1 LNSGPID
8 RAATTIAGVS
18 GASIAED
25 TGSRPS
31 RYHILYPRQNL
42 KEFRT
47 MLVAMFFVAV
57 GFGGYEVLVLHKV
70 SDATIFLLYGFF
82 PIAFASALYIFGALA
97 SVSFDDDGVSVR
109 YGPFRRAHLDYADI
123 EKGRLETVESIWE
136 RSGRKPSKMI
146 RNLYK
151 RKALCIKLRG
161 DDELP
166 HRLSRKLGPR
176 LVFERDLVLPVTDIE
191 DAMGALKD
199 GLQRH
204 RGASAPA
211 APSARRGH
219 RRGKRGRR

>member
-1 LNSGPID
+1 
-8 RAATTIAGVS
+8 VS

-25 TGSRPS
+25 AGSRPS

-57 GFGGYEVLVLHKV
+57 GFGGYYVLVQHKAG
-70 SDATIFLLYGFF
+70 DATIFLLYGVF
-82 PIAFASALYIFGALA
+82 PIAFASALYIYGRLS
-97 SVSFDDDGVSVR
+97 SVSFDDEGVSVR
-109 YGPFRRAHLDYADI
+109 YGPFRRAHVDYADI
-123 EKGRLETVESIWE
+123 EKGRLETVESVWE

-146 RNLYK
+146 QNLYK
-151 RKALCIKLRG
+151 QKALCIKLRG
-161 DDELP
+161 DEELP
-166 HRLSRKLGPR
+166 HLLSRKLGPR

-204 RGASAPA
+204 RGAVVAAGPA
-211 APSARRGH
+211 ARRGR

>member
-1 LNSGPID
+1 VLAALRLRRRSVREEMV
-8 RAATTIAGVS
+8 RALRSPRTT
-18 GASIAED
+18 
-25 TGSRPS
+25 
-31 RYHILYPRQNL
+31 NL
-42 KEFRT
+42 
-47 MLVAMFFVAV
+47 L
-57 GFGGYEVLVLHKV
+57 
-70 SDATIFLLYGFF
+70 SDW
-82 PIAFASALYIFGALA
+82 GALLEGLIELP
-97 SVSFDDDGVSVR
+97 VDDRPGAARPV
-109 YGPFRRAHLDYADI
+109 GELA
-123 EKGRLETVESIWE
+123 GE
-136 RSGRKPSKMI
+136 RI

>member
-1 LNSGPID
+1 
-8 RAATTIAGVS
+8 VS

-25 TGSRPS
+25 AGSRPS

-57 GFGGYEVLVLHKV
+57 GFGGYYVLVQHKAG
-70 SDATIFLLYGFF
+70 DATIFLLYGVF
-82 PIAFASALYIFGALA
+82 PIAFASALYIYGRLS
-97 SVSFDDDGVSVR
+97 SVSFDDEGVSVR
-109 YGPFRRAHLDYADI
+109 YGPFRRAHVDYADI
-123 EKGRLETVESIWE
+123 EKGRLETVESVWE

-146 RNLYK
+146 QNLYK
-151 RKALCIKLRG
+151 QKALCIKLRG
-161 DDELP
+161 DDDLP
-166 HRLSRKLGPR
+166 HLLSRKLGPR

-204 RGASAPA
+204 RGAVVAAGPA
-211 APSARRGH
+211 ARRGR

>member
-1 LNSGPID
+1 MTT
-8 RAATTIAGVS
+8 ATTIAGVS

-42 KEFRT
+42 REFRT
-47 MLVAMFFVAV
+47 MLIAMFFVAI
-57 GFGGYEVLVLHKV
+57 GFGGFDVFLQHKTA
-70 SDATIFLLYGFF
+70 DATIFLLYGLF
-82 PIAFASALYIFGALA
+82 PVAFATALYTYGRLA
-97 SVSFDDDGVSVR
+97 TVSFGEDGVRVR
-109 YGPFRRAHLDYADI
+109 YGPFRRAHIEYADI

-151 RKALCIKLRG
+151 RKALCIRLHG
-161 DDELP
+161 DELP
-166 HRLSRKLGPR
+166 YRLSRTLGPR
-176 LVFERDLVLPVTDIE
+176 LVFDRDVVLPVTDIE

-199 GLQRH
+199 GLQRQ
-204 RGASAPA
+204 RSSAAAA

-219 RRGKRGRR
+219 RRGRRGRR